1 MVKQQQMR
9 WTKQGAHRLLQVRV
23 QVLNDDLRATFC
35 GWYAGMEQE
44 RHAPALAAAA

>member
-9 WTKQGAHRLLQVRV
+9 WTKHGAHRLLQVRV

-35 GWYAGMEQE
+35 GWYTGMEQARSE
-44 RHAPALAAAA
+44 PALAAAA